1 MSTRKQLYS
10 LGEPF
15 GDSATRRAVTGAL
28 ICGGGGDSSSSSSS
42 QNTTNNV
49 DGRIANQGGLVITS
63 PLVGT
68 GGGLAPAG
76 RDATSGTS
84 ASVNAIINDPAAAI
98 AAMDMVNTST
108 AAALAQSEAV
118 SKAATQAAA
127 DSARAASDA
136 ATASANAMRQAS
148 LTIGNVN
155 SDSLS
160 FARSVSSNA
169 LDNQRSTTQGVFEFS
184 KTAINQMFSGMDR
197 ILTAGDNLMA
207 AEQKAY
213 TGIASQIDAA
223 YKTATDVS
231 TGNKQLATAGMIVV
245 GLMALFMM
253 NRKAI

>member
-1 MSTRKQLYS
+1 MGFLSGL
-10 LGEPF
+10 F
-15 GDSATRRAVTGAL
+15 
-28 ICGGGGDSSSSSSS
+28 GGGNSSSSSSS

-49 DGRIANQGGLVITS
+49 DARIANQGGLVITS
-63 PLVGT
+63 PMPGSGGSSIPGT
-68 GGGLAPAG
+68 T
-76 RDATSGTS
+76 DSSGVTI
-84 ASVNAIINDPAAAI
+84 NAVINDPAAAI
-98 AAMDMVNTST
+98 AAMDLTNTST

-148 LTIGNVN
+148 LTMGTVN

-253 NRKAI
+253 NRKAA